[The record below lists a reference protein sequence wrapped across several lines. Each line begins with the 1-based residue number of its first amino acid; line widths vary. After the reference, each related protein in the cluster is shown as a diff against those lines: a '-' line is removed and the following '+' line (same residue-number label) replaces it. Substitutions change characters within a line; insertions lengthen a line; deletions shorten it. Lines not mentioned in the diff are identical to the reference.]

1 MSRCT
6 ARNAKVS
13 LAHVCRPQIFTW
25 SSSYVVLLKP
35 VSSFLQIF
43 VWSKEYQEN
52 WSAFAPDFKVRTHQ
66 KPKLVHNDR
75 ITIASVKLFGVAVV
89 LQHAQRSPSRSASQP
104 RAFHSGSMP
113 PAHM

>member
-1 MSRCT
+1 
-6 ARNAKVS
+6 
-13 LAHVCRPQIFTW
+13 VCRPQIFTW